1 MSLVFLQREKR
12 SVGQQVQLR
21 PPLEE
26 EWRWRRDLYPDVLT
40 RRLSSWPQ
48 LMIPA
53 APIPGRWEQVA
64 QARLTIQG
72 MGLAELAGT
81 SCGPLSPFPHR
92 GTDMGHLIPLS
103 PPLFRPS
110 SIGILTVTTASQ
122 LIFCPSQ
129 GLLLSAGRAGFI
141 QQKPVCVPSLQ
152 SILQPR
158 SSAPSTGYKVPSRLS
173 SFGPNLHSK
182 LDLVHLCPHRGFPPL
197 HLCRRSSLSLESRS
211 PRSQALIFPSFQSAT
226 QVSLVIFTTFLLV
239 FL

>member
-1 MSLVFLQREKR
+1 
-12 SVGQQVQLR
+12 
-21 PPLEE
+21 
-26 EWRWRRDLYPDVLT
+26 
-40 RRLSSWPQ
+40 
-48 LMIPA
+48 MIPA
-53 APIPGRWEQVA
+53 AHIPGRWEQVA

-103 PPLFRPS
+103 PPSFRTS
-110 SIGILTVTTASQ
+110 SIGILTITTASQ
-122 LIFCPSQ
+122 LICPSQ
-129 GLLLSAGRAGFI
+129 GLPLSAGRAGFI

-158 SSAPSTGYKVPSRLS
+158 SSAPSTGYKVPSRRS

-197 HLCRRSSLSLESRS
+197 HLSRCSSLSLESRS
-211 PRSQALIFPSFQSAT
+211 P
-226 QVSLVIFTTFLLV
+226 SLRH
-239 FL
+239 